1 MNKLNVLIVGSGGRE
16 HALAWK
22 LAQSPQVAQLY
33 CAPGNA
39 GISEF
44 ATCVPLQV
52 EDLPSL
58 VAWAQKE
65 LIDLVVVGPELPLS
79 LGLVDALE
87 RVGIKAFGPN
97 AKAAEIEG
105 SKSFSKDLMHKYG
118 VPTAG
123 YGVFT
128 DAETARSYARE
139 MKGPWV
145 VKADGLAAGKGV
157 LICQTLAEADV
168 AIDQVLVGRSF
179 GTAGDKLVLEEFLEG
194 EELSLMA
201 FCDGTTVIPMV
212 SAQDHKRVFTG
223 DQGPNTGGMGAYSP
237 APLATPELLRQV
249 QEEVLEPVVRAM
261 AQEGRIFKGILYAGL
276 MITPTGPKVLEFNA
290 RFGDPETQVVLPRL
304 ENDLMDVFLA
314 VINGRLQQLQ
324 LNWKPEACV
333 SVVMA
338 SGGYPGEYQKGIPIQ
353 GLEQVPE
360 GVLVFHSGTALVE
373 QQVVTNG
380 GRVLAVTALGNDIQ
394 AAVDAAYVG
403 VKAIS
408 FPGAH
413 YRTDIAHRA
422 FKLLTK

>member
-1 MNKLNVLIVGSGGRE
+1 MDKLKVLLVGNGGRE

-22 LAQSPQVAQLY
+22 LAQSPKVDKIY

-58 VAWAQKE
+58 VAWSQEKQ
-65 LIDLVVVGPELPLS
+65 IDLVVVGPELPLT

-87 RVGIKAFGPN
+87 NVGIKAFGPN
-97 AKAAEIEG
+97 AKAAELEG
-105 SKSFSKDLMHKYG
+105 SKAFSKDLMHKYG
-118 VPTAG
+118 VPTAR

-128 DAETARSYARE
+128 DAETARSFARE
-139 MKGPWV
+139 MQGPWV

-157 LICQTLAEADV
+157 LICQTIAETYA

-179 GTAGDKLVLEEFLEG
+179 GAAGDKLVLEEFLEG

-223 DQGPNTGGMGAYSP
+223 DVGPNTGGMGAYSP
-237 APLATPELLRQV
+237 APLATPELLKQA
-249 QEEVLEPVVRAM
+249 QLEVLEPVVRAM
-261 AQEGRIFKGILYAGL
+261 AEEGRTFKGILYAGL
-276 MITPTGPKVLEFNA
+276 MITSAGPKVLEFNA

-304 ENDLMDVFLA
+304 ENDLMDVIEA
-314 VINGRLQQLQ
+314 VINGTLHQLQ
-324 LNWKPEACV
+324 LNWKPDACV

-338 SGGYPGEYQKGIPIQ
+338 SGGYPGEYKKGIPIQ
-353 GLEQVPE
+353 GLDQVPE
-360 GVLVFHSGTALVE
+360 GVLVFHSGTALAE

-380 GRVLAVTALGNDIQ
+380 GRVLAVTALGHDLR
-394 AAVDAAYVG
+394 AAVDTAYSG

-408 FPGAH
+408 FSGAH

-422 FKLLTK
+422 FK